1 MIVAAHRQQE
11 RYKKPELPS
20 STSDSTPS
28 STVPDADTQEKPSSS
43 TCSTP
48 QPLEGKEIIIEA
60 KTFCKLGHFN
70 LLLENFPKGIST
82 VTQSKTMKLI
92 VLICYSLVRISKILQ
107 FKTRPLEGCAVFV
120 WPGTRIL
127 PLQRVPVVSTVFWPY
142 ELHIFVIRLVG
153 ECIFCFFDCPVC

>member
-11 RYKKPELPS
+11 RNKKPELPS

-70 LLLENFPKGIST
+70 LLLENFPKGT
-82 VTQSKTMKLI
+82 
-92 VLICYSLVRISKILQ
+92 
-107 FKTRPLEGCAVFV
+107 
-120 WPGTRIL
+120 
-127 PLQRVPVVSTVFWPY
+127 
-142 ELHIFVIRLVG
+142 LH
-153 ECIFCFFDCPVC
+153 CFEMPNV